1 MKLNESTILKGK
13 HVVLVPYKPE
23 HVPKYHEWM
32 QSPFLQEMTASEP
45 LTLEQEYEMQQSW
58 HQDEE
63 KLTFIIQ
70 SLPLDS
76 PLDLTTMSTTEIMQ
90 KTIMIGDVNIFFND
104 PDNDRTF
111 GEIELMIAEPEYRKT
126 GRGTEALKIM
136 MTYALETLDVKTFHA
151 KVSLKNQP
159 SIQLFQSKFKYYP
172 ISVST
177 VFEEMTLEWS
187 LMTPLETPVDEHG
200 DPIECYGA
208 KASPNDRA
216 QIKEVHQQL
225 MDYWHHQ
232 VKIDSIQ

>member
-1 MKLNESTILKGK
+1 
-13 HVVLVPYKPE
+13 
-23 HVPKYHEWM
+23 
-32 QSPFLQEMTASEP
+32 MTASEP

-111 GEIELMIAEPEYRKT
+111 GEIELMIAEPDYRKT

-136 MTYALETLDVKTFHA
+136 MTYGTIDYITIHRHILTGTIALETLDVKTFHA

-187 LMTPLETPVDEHG
+187 LMTPPLETPVDEHG

-216 QIKEVHQQL
+216 QVREVHQQL